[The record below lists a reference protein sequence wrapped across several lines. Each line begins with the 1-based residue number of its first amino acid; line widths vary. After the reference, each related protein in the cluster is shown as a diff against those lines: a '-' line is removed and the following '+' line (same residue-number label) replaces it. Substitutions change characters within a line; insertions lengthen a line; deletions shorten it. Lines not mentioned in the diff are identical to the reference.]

1 MTFYLVIFFI
11 SLLSFS
17 FLGYSYSETSGT
29 DSGVKNITNT
39 TGTSSS
45 MSIIDEFNFTNII
58 KNALSSFNSDDY
70 KSAIMWYNKAINLE
84 PLSIEAIN
92 GKGLSLS
99 ELGKHQ
105 EAIKLYDKAL
115 KIDPSLLVSIYY
127 KTRSLEELGESQLAA
142 EYFKNASNI
151 YYERSVN

>member
-1 MTFYLVIFFI
+1 
-11 SLLSFS
+11 
-17 FLGYSYSETSGT
+17 
-29 DSGVKNITNT
+29 
-39 TGTSSS
+39 
-45 MSIIDEFNFTNII
+45 
-58 KNALSSFNSDDY
+58 
-70 KSAIMWYNKAINLE
+70 MWYNKAINFD
-84 PLSIEAIN
+84 PISIEAIN
-92 GKGLSLS
+92 GKGLSLF